1 MSWLSR
7 GVCKRGLRQV
17 LPAALLLLCAVL
29 PAPAPAFDLFAR
41 YVVDVQFASRDGK
54 PMANAEV
61 TVFAPGESGRPY
73 TTGRT
78 DADGKFRFDADRDG
92 FWTAE
97 ARSGGEV
104 ARATLRVG
112 AANPRKP
119 VPALYV
125 VVGALGLLLVL
136 AVWVRFLRARNR
148 RRRR

>member
-1 MSWLSR
+1 
-7 GVCKRGLRQV
+7 VCKRGLRQV
-17 LPAALLLLCAVL
+17 LPAALLLLCAVV
-29 PAPAPAFDLFAR
+29 PAQAFDLFAR
-41 YVVDVQFASRDGK
+41 YVVDVQFATRDGK

-61 TVFAPGESGRPY
+61 TVFAPGETGRPY

-97 ARSGGEV
+97 ARDGTEV

-112 AANPRKP
+112 DANPRKQ

-148 RRRR
+148 RGRRR